1 MQFRSESIVDF
12 KLAQMQSAC
21 VLKTTTC
28 NIEKTLIDMRREM
41 NIYKTVWRATIRQS
55 TVIDDALTA
64 ATNSRLHNKQNQ
76 WHCCRRRLLLLTAGS
91 DIEHHRWLICDVEV
105 GYLLVRLQLSSG
117 SRQQMPTDGVVQ
129 AVNHLST
136 VQSDQSIKSYHRL
149 FRISYHFNVFLC
161 HSKIG

>member
-117 SRQQMPTDGVVQ
+117 SRQQMLTDWRRCTSSKSPEYTSIRSTNQIISPT
-129 AVNHLST
+129 L
-136 VQSDQSIKSYHRL
+136 L
-149 FRISYHFNVFLC
+149 HFVSFQRV
-161 HSKIG
+161 SMP